1 MEAFFAN
8 FDLVINGFSWTVR
21 LTLLSALGSFLLGL
35 VLTAMRVSP
44 VPLMRGIATTY
55 VETVRNTPLTLV
67 LLFCGLGLSSA
78 LGFTFTENVEW
89 DVFWFA
95 VIGLSAY
102 TACFVSESLRSGINT
117 IPLGQIEAAR
127 SIGLTFGQNLQLILL
142 PQALRAVIGPLGSV
156 LIALT
161 KNTTIASAAGL
172 GVIEASAQMK
182 QMFDKGIAPVIP
194 TFIGFAIGFLVLTLP
209 MGFFFSWLAR
219 RMAVAR

>member
-8 FDLVINGFSWTVR
+8 FDLVISGFSWTIR
-21 LTLLSALGSFLLGL
+21 LTVISALCSFLLGVL
-35 VLTAMRVSP
+35 LTAMRVSP
-44 VPLMRGIATTY
+44 VPLMRGISTMY
-55 VETVRNTPLTLV
+55 VETLRNTPLTLV
-67 LLFCGLGLSSA
+67 LLFCGLGLSSG
-78 LGFTFTENVEW
+78 LGFSFTDDVEW

-117 IPLGQIEAAR
+117 IPLGQVEAAR

-156 LIALT
+156 FIALT

-172 GVIEASAQMK
+172 GVIEASAEMK
-182 QMFDKGIAPVIP
+182 TMFDKGIAPVIP
-194 TFIGFAIGFLVLTLP
+194 TFIGFALGFLVLTLP